1 MWNYTLDCL
10 GQRFPRMEQLLHP
23 PPLPLVRDG
32 RLLQR
37 NRQRELITGEELWIQ
52 VCQHSIAELA
62 HMPAA
67 YMLGD
72 GQIRIIPCTTHGE

>member
-10 GQRFPRMEQLLHP
+10 FPRMERLLHP
-23 PPLPLVRDG
+23 PLLPLVRDG

-52 VCQHSIAELA
+52 VRQHGIAELA
-62 HMPAA
+62 HMPAV
-67 YMLGD
+67 YMVGD
-72 GQIRIIPCTTHGE
+72 GQISIIPRATHGE